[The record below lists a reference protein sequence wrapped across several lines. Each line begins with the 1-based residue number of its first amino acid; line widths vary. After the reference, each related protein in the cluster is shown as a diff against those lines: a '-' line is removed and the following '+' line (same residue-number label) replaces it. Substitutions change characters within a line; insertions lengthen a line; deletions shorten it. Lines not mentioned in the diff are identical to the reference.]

1 MMMKVIGYSL
11 VLSLILFTTSACES
25 KNNKV
30 VNDNSQV
37 SMLNEQISALE
48 NDLSMLR
55 KEVADAPEIEMDLE
69 KIAAM
74 SDEERMANEDVRINY
89 VVKKDVIIHQLM
101 NMVEEIKIQKN
112 IANESNDSNLTMEYD
127 KLLNRISEFQAEL
140 GVEQNHSDHSDHSEH
155 H

>member
-1 MMMKVIGYSL
+1 MKVIGYSL
-11 VLSLILFTTSACES
+11 VLSLILFTISACES

-112 IANESNDSNLTMEYD
+112 IANESNDSNLAMEYD
-127 KLLNRISEFQAEL
+127 KLLSRISEFQAEL
-140 GVEQNHSDHSDHSEH
+140 GVEQNHSDHSEH

>member
-1 MMMKVIGYSL
+1 MKVIGYSL
-11 VLSLILFTTSACES
+11 VLSVMLFTTSACES

-69 KIAAM
+69 KIAVM

-127 KLLNRISEFQAEL
+127 KILSRISEFQTEL
-140 GVEQNHSDHSDHSEH
+140 GVEQNHSDHSEH